1 MQYEVKVPTY
11 KRVNKRKLNLESNVV
26 TIIVAFI
33 IGVTLGRVNLSFVE
47 GLTLAPFGIAYLFS
61 TILKRREKEYL
72 TAFISVSLGY
82 LTIYKVIDN
91 AFVYFVIALSTVIYG
106 YVMNK
111 LDKKISKKVL
121 FLLSIGIYV

>member
-82 LTIYKVIDN
+82 LTTYKVIDN
-91 AFVYFVIALSTVIYG
+91 APRCET
-106 YVMNK
+106 
-111 LDKKISKKVL
+111 
-121 FLLSIGIYV
+121 IGFMP